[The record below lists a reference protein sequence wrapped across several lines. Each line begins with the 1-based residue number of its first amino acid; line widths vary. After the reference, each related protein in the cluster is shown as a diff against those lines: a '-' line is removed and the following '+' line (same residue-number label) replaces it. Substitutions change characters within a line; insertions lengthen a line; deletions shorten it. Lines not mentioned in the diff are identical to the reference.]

1 VKSVVDLTPNHPEQ
15 LAALV
20 IVTSFAAGLNVYA
33 TAATL
38 GLLARLGLVNL
49 PMSLEPVSHWW
60 VIGLCGFLYVIE
72 FFADKIPAFDLV
84 WNTLQTFV
92 RVPAGAL
99 LAYGAMGHTS
109 PIAHVLATAL
119 GGAIAFAA
127 HGAKTA
133 ARVAVTPSPELFSNI
148 ALSTGEDALAIG
160 LTWLSTQ
167 HPFWAAGIVIGL
179 LAAIVAL
186 AGWIVRA
193 IRTLIRRRHRTAS

>member
-1 VKSVVDLTPNHPEQ
+1 VKSTVDVTSSNPDQ

-33 TAATL
+33 TVVTL
-38 GLLARLGLVNL
+38 GLLARLGLVTL
-49 PMSLEPVSHWW
+49 PSPLQVVADWW
-60 VIGLCGFLYVIE
+60 VIGACGVFYVIE

-84 WNTLQTFV
+84 WNVLQTFV

-99 LAYGAMGHTS
+99 LAYAAMGHTS
-109 PIAHVLATAL
+109 PAAHAFATAA

-133 ARVAVTPSPELFSNI
+133 ARVAVTPSPEPFSNI
-148 ALSTGEDALAIG
+148 ALSTGEDALAVFLI
-160 LTWLSTQ
+160 WFSTR
-167 HPFWAAGIVIGL
+167 HPIWAAAMVLGL
-179 LAAIVAL
+179 LTSIVAL

-193 IRTLIRRRHRTAS
+193 IRTLVGRRQLTAS